1 MNDGQNAGAG
11 PQESQGPQGPAG
23 PQGSH
28 QPQGP
33 AGPAGPPER
42 RPAAPLPDRRP
53 VWDEVAGNKWK
64 SVLLLVAF
72 GVLLGALG
80 WVFGEYTG
88 TGPAGVAG
96 ALLVA
101 GVLAFGSYWYSDRIV
116 LAASGAKEVD
126 RGEFPHLV
134 NSVEGLAIAAGLP
147 TPRIYLIEDTAPNA
161 FATGR
166 DPKNA
171 AIAVTRGLVEKLDR
185 LELEGV
191 VAHEMAHIANY
202 DIRMVTL
209 AGVLVGSVALLSDI
223 MLRSLRW
230 GSWSGRG
237 GRRSGGGG
245 VPVIMLLALVFAIL
259 APIAAQLLR
268 FAISRQREYL
278 ADANAALLTR
288 YPEGLARALE
298 KISGDREPLEVANRA
313 TAPLYIVN
321 PLFDE
326 GGKRAGLFDTHPPTE
341 ERVRRLRSM

>member
-1 MNDGQNAGAG
+1 MNER
-11 PQESQGPQGPAG
+11 PPA
-23 PQGSH
+23 SH
-28 QPQGP
+28 GTPVAPP
-33 AGPAGPPER
+33 APGGPPVAGS
-42 RPAAPLPDRRP
+42 PAASGGPLPDRRP
-53 VWDEVAGNKWK
+53 VWDEVSGNKWK
-64 SVLLLVAF
+64 SALLLAAF
-72 GVLLGALG
+72 GLLVGGLG
-80 WVFGEYTG
+80 WLFGEYTG
-88 TGPAGVAG
+88 IGPAGLVV

-101 GVLAFGSYWYSDRIV
+101 GALAFGSYWYSDRIV

-147 TPRIYLIEDTAPNA
+147 APRIYLIDDTAPNA

-166 DPKNA
+166 DPAHA
-171 AIAVTRGLVEKLDR
+171 AIAVTRGLVQKLDR

-191 VAHEMAHIANY
+191 VAHEMSHIANY

-209 AGVLVGSVALLSDI
+209 AGVLVGSVALLSDV

-237 GRRSGGGG
+237 SRRDGGGG
-245 VPVIMLLALVFAIL
+245 AVVVMLLAVVFAIL
-259 APIAAQLLR
+259 APIAAELLR

-298 KISGDREPLEVANRA
+298 KIAGDTEPLEVANRA

-321 PLFDE
+321 PLFE
-326 GGKRAGLFDTHPPTE
+326 PGGKRAGLFDTHPPTG